1 MNYEHLNELK
11 TRRNEILNSKKERF
25 TRKEIGNLR
34 VKPTEKQTFTIQIK
48 LPALTE
54 NQNNYIPKSLIEK
67 FYNKEEVRLLKDVRY
82 CYYYV
87 LKEDKKEEVSKVKIP
102 LEVKKYFYD
111 KKSVLNR
118 LTKEIEDY
126 KKAIKHSCQVAKQ
139 NMKELQERLASYENL
154 LK

>member
-25 TRKEIGNLR
+25 TRKELGNLR

-67 FYNKEEVRLLKDVRY
+67 FYNKEEVRLLNDVHY

-87 LKEDKKEEVSKVKIP
+87 LKEDKKEEASKVKIP

-126 KKAIKHSCQVAKQ
+126 KKAIKHSCQVAKR

>member
-1 MNYEHLNELK
+1 MNYEHINELK

-34 VKPTEKQTFTIQIK
+34 VKPSEKQTFTIQIK

-54 NQNNYIPKSLIEK
+54 NCNNYIPESLIEK
-67 FYNKEEVRLLKDVRY
+67 YYNKKEVRLLKDVHY

-87 LKEDKKEEVSKVKIP
+87 LKEDKKEEASKVKIP

-111 KKSVLNR
+111 KESVLNR
-118 LTKEIEDY
+118 LTKEIENY
-126 KKAIKHSCQVAKQ
+126 KKAIKHSCKMAEQ
-139 NMKELQERLASYENL
+139 NMKELQERLARYENL

>member
-1 MNYEHLNELK
+1 MK
-11 TRRNEILNSKKERF
+11 TRWNEILNSKKERF

-67 FYNKEEVRLLKDVRY
+67 FYNKEEVRLLKDVHY

-87 LKEDKKEEVSKVKIP
+87 LKEDKKEEASKVKIP

-126 KKAIKHSCQVAKQ
+126 KKAIKHSCQVAKR

>member
-11 TRRNEILNSKKERF
+11 IKRNEILNSKKERF
-25 TRKEIGNLR
+25 TRKEIGGLR

-54 NQNNYIPKSLIEK
+54 NQNNYIPESLIKK
-67 FYNKEEVRLLKDVRY
+67 FYNKKEVRLLKDVHY
-82 CYYYV
+82 CYYI
-87 LKEDKKEEVSKVKIP
+87 LKEDKKEEASKVKIP

-139 NMKELQERLASYENL
+139 NMKELQERLARYESL